1 MLMKS
6 SNLLHS
12 DVSLPVKKK
21 KSFAADVLT
30 LVGGTT
36 FAQIVTI
43 LASPVLARLYTPEEF
58 GTWALL
64 ISITMILGIIA
75 CLRYEFS
82 IMLPDSDEEAVNLL
96 GLSLSIVFVITAIT
110 ILPIYFFK
118 NEIALMLNSPQ
129 LGDYLWMIPLFIFVN
144 GIFQALNYWNSRT
157 KHFKRLSF
165 AQVSRSLSTTG
176 TQIVSGL
183 IRYPLTGGLIVG
195 NLVGNIIST
204 LTLGGQI
211 WRDDKNFIRANLHPQ
226 KFIQGLKRYKKFP
239 LIDTWSA
246 LLNSIS
252 WQLPAFLLAFYFSPA
267 VVGFYSIGFRILQMP
282 MSFIGSSLSQ
292 VFFQRASVANSQG
305 GLDTLVETVFKVLV
319 IVGLFP
325 ILTLAFV
332 GSDVFSVIFGSS
344 WAEAGVY
351 AQILSI
357 WAFVWFLS
365 HPLSSIYVVMEKQQF
380 GLKFN
385 IFNLITRLLSLVI
398 GGMMGSAR
406 MALFLFA
413 LSGTFVYGYL
423 CYKMLSY
430 SRVKM
435 SHVRNIILSELLLF
449 SPVGAI
455 LFILKYFEINQYLI
469 VGISGLFIVLYYIYV
484 IRTDDE
490 IYQFMKRF
498 GPIQKIPGMR
508 R

>member
-1 MLMKS
+1 MKS
-6 SNLLHS
+6 SNLNHG
-12 DVSLPVKKK
+12 DVSSPVKKK
-21 KSFAADVLT
+21 TSFAADVLT

-43 LASPVLARLYTPEEF
+43 LASPILTRLYTPEEF

-64 ISITMILGIIA
+64 ISITTIIGIIA
-75 CLRYEFS
+75 CMRYEFS
-82 IMLPDSDEEAVNLL
+82 IMLPESDKEAINLL
-96 GLSLSIVFVITAIT
+96 GLSLSIVCLMTALT

-118 NEIALMLNSPQ
+118 DEIVLVLNSPQ
-129 LGDYLWMIPLFIFVN
+129 LENYLWMIPIFIFVN
-144 GIFQALNYWNSRT
+144 GTFQALNYWNSRT

-183 IRYPLTGGLIVG
+183 IRYPLTGGLIIG
-195 NLVGNIIST
+195 SLVGYIVST

-211 WRDDKNFIRANLHPQ
+211 WRDDKNFIKANLHPQ
-226 KFIQGLKRYKKFP
+226 KFVQGLKRYKKFP

-267 VVGFYSIGFRILQMP
+267 VVGFYSIGFRILQLP

-305 GLDTLVETVFKVLV
+305 NLDSLVETVFKILV
-319 IVGLFP
+319 IIGLFP
-325 ILTLAFV
+325 ILTLTFI
-332 GSDVFSVIFGSS
+332 GKDVFSVIFGSS

-357 WAFVWFLS
+357 WAFVWFIS
-365 HPLSSIYVVMEKQQF
+365 SPLSSIYVVMEKQQF

-385 IFNLITRLLSLVI
+385 IFNFITRLLSLVI
-398 GGMMGSAR
+398 GGIMGSAR
-406 MALFLFA
+406 VALILFA
-413 LSGTFVYGYL
+413 LSGTLVYGYL
-423 CYKMLSY
+423 CFKMLTY
-430 SRVKM
+430 SGVKI
-435 SHVRNIILSELLLF
+435 SFVKNIIVSKLLF
-449 SPVGAI
+449 FAPFGAVLFVLEMVG
-455 LFILKYFEINQYLI
+455 INEYLI
-469 VGISGLFIVLYYIYV
+469 VGIGGLFISWYYIYV
-484 IRTDDE
+484 IRTDED
-490 IYQFMKRF
+490 IYEFLKRF
-498 GPIQKIPGMR
+498 GLTKNIFFNKR
-508 R
+508 

>member
-1 MLMKS
+1 MKS
-6 SNLLHS
+6 SNQSHNNIS
-12 DVSLPVKKK
+12 SPVKKK
-21 KSFAADVLT
+21 TSFASDVLT

-43 LASPVLARLYTPEEF
+43 LASPVLTRLYTPEEF

-64 ISITMILGIIA
+64 ISITTIVGIIA
-75 CLRYEFS
+75 CMRYEFS
-82 IMLPDSDEEAVNLL
+82 IMLPESDKEAINLL
-96 GLSLSIVFVITAIT
+96 GLSLSIVCIITAIS
-110 ILPIYFFK
+110 ILPIYFLK
-118 NEIALMLNSPQ
+118 NEIVLMLNSPQ
-129 LGDYLWMIPLFIFVN
+129 LADFLWLIPIIIFVN
-144 GIFQALNYWNSRT
+144 GVFQALNYWNSRT

-176 TQIVSGL
+176 TQIVSGFL
-183 IRYPLTGGLIVG
+183 RYPLSGGLIFGSV
-195 NLVGNIIST
+195 VGNIIST
-204 LTLGGQI
+204 LVLGGQI
-211 WRDDKNFIRANLHPQ
+211 WKDDKNFIKGNLHPQ
-226 KFIQGLKRYKKFP
+226 RFMQGLKRYKKFP

-267 VVGFYSIGFRILQMP
+267 VVGFYSIGFRILQLP

-305 GLDTLVETVFKVLV
+305 SLSSLVETVFKLLV
-319 IVGLFP
+319 IIGLFP
-325 ILTLAFV
+325 ILTLTFV

-357 WAFVWFLS
+357 WAFVWFIS

-385 IFNLITRLLSLVI
+385 IFNFITRLLSLAI
-398 GGMMGSAR
+398 GGLIGNAR
-406 MALFLFA
+406 VALVLFA

-423 CYKMLSY
+423 CFKMLAY
-430 SRVKM
+430 SGVKI
-435 SHVRNIILSELLLF
+435 SHVRHIVLSKLLLF

-455 LFILKYFEINQYLI
+455 LFILKYVGTNEYLI
-469 VGISGLFIVLYYIYV
+469 VGISGSFIALYYLYV
-484 IRTDDE
+484 IRTDEE
-490 IYQFMKRF
+490 IYEFLKRF
-498 GPIQKIPGMR
+498 RFSKKIAGLR

>member
-1 MLMKS
+1 MKS
-6 SNLLHS
+6 SNQSHNNDS
-12 DVSLPVKKK
+12 SPVKKK
-21 KSFAADVLT
+21 TNFASDVLT

-43 LASPVLARLYTPEEF
+43 LASPVLTRLYTPEEF

-64 ISITMILGIIA
+64 ISITTIVGIIA
-75 CLRYEFS
+75 CMRYEFS
-82 IMLPDSDEEAVNLL
+82 IMLPESDKEAINLL
-96 GLSLSIVFVITAIT
+96 GLSLSIVCIITAVS

-118 NEIALMLNSPQ
+118 NEIVLMLNSPQ
-129 LGDYLWMIPLFIFVN
+129 LADFLWLIPIIIFVN
-144 GIFQALNYWNSRT
+144 GVFQALNYWNSRT

-176 TQIVSGL
+176 TQIVSGFL
-183 IRYPLTGGLIVG
+183 RYPLSGGLIVG
-195 NLVGNIIST
+195 TVVGNIVST
-204 LTLGGQI
+204 LVLGGQI
-211 WRDDKNFIRANLHPQ
+211 WKDDKNFIKANLHPQ
-226 KFIQGLKRYKKFP
+226 KFLQGLKRYKKFP

-267 VVGFYSIGFRILQMP
+267 VVGFYSIGFRILQLP

-305 GLDTLVETVFKVLV
+305 SLDALVETVFKLLV
-319 IVGLFP
+319 IIGLFP
-325 ILTLAFV
+325 ILTLTFV

-357 WAFVWFLS
+357 WAFVWFIS
-365 HPLSSIYVVMEKQQF
+365 SPLSSIYVVMEKQQF
-380 GLKFN
+380 GLQFN
-385 IFNLITRLLSLVI
+385 IFNFITRLLSLVI

-406 MALFLFA
+406 IALVLFA
-413 LSGTFVYGYL
+413 LSGTVVYGYL

-430 SRVKM
+430 SGVKM
-435 SHVRNIILSELLLF
+435 SHVRHIVLSKLLLF
-449 SPVGAI
+449 LPVGAI
-455 LFILKYFEINQYLI
+455 LFILKYVGTNEYLI
-469 VGISGLFIVLYYIYV
+469 VGIAGSFIALYYLYV
-484 IRTDDE
+484 IRTDEE
-490 IYQFMKRF
+490 IYEFLKRF
-498 GPIQKIPGMR
+498 KLTKKISGLR

>member
-1 MLMKS
+1 MKS
-6 SNLLHS
+6 SNQSHNGIS
-12 DVSLPVKKK
+12 SPAKKK
-21 KSFAADVLT
+21 TSFASDVLT

-43 LASPVLARLYTPEEF
+43 LASPVLTRLYTPDEF

-64 ISITMILGIIA
+64 ISITTIIGIIA
-75 CLRYEFS
+75 CMRYEFS
-82 IMLPDSDEEAVNLL
+82 IMLPESDKEAINLL
-96 GLSLSIVFVITAIT
+96 GLSLTIVCIITAIS

-118 NEIALMLNSPQ
+118 NEIVVMLNSPQ
-129 LGDYLWMIPLFIFVN
+129 LADFLWMIPIIIFVN
-144 GIFQALNYWNSRT
+144 GFFQALNYWNSRT

-176 TQIVSGL
+176 TQIVSGFL
-183 IRYPLTGGLIVG
+183 RYPLSGGLIVG
-195 NLVGNIIST
+195 SVVGYTVST
-204 LTLGGQI
+204 LVLGGQI
-211 WRDDKNFIRANLHPQ
+211 WKDDKYFIKANLHPQ

-267 VVGFYSIGFRILQMP
+267 VVGFYSIGFRILQLP
-282 MSFIGSSLSQ
+282 MSFIGSSLNQ
-292 VFFQRASVANSQG
+292 VFFQRASVASSQG
-305 GLDTLVETVFKVLV
+305 NLSSLVETVFKLLV
-319 IVGLFP
+319 VIGLFP
-325 ILTLAFV
+325 ILTLTFV

-357 WAFVWFLS
+357 WAFVWFIS
-365 HPLSSIYVVMEKQQF
+365 SPLSSIYVVLEKQQF

-385 IFNLITRLLSLVI
+385 IFNFITRLLSLGI
-398 GGMMGSAR
+398 GGFIGNAR
-406 MALFLFA
+406 VALALFA
-413 LSGTFVYGYL
+413 LSGIFVYGYL
-423 CYKMLSY
+423 CFKMLAYSEVKASY
-430 SRVKM
+430 VR
-435 SHVRNIILSELLLF
+435 HVVLSNLLMF

-455 LFILKYFEINQYLI
+455 LFILKLIGTNQYLI
-469 VGISGLFIVLYYIYV
+469 VGLSGLFIALYYLYIV
-484 IRTDDE
+484 RTDEE
-490 IYQFMKRF
+490 IYEFLKRF
-498 GPIQKIPGMR
+498 KFSKKILGQR